1 MLGERLL
8 KAIVPTKPVTRCEWP
23 LIAAFPASRWVMKP
37 GGGGHE
43 VYERWVELLDRPEV
57 RAS

>member
-1 MLGERLL
+1 
-8 KAIVPTKPVTRCEWP
+8 
-23 LIAAFPASRWVMKP
+23 MKP

-57 RAS
+57 RASRWK